1 MTLPLLVLSLILAFS
16 DVKSFDVLMVIG
28 NKHYAIFLMLT
39 NLVMVMVIYKYIII
53 SYTNMDYKSRQFFKR
68 FLQRKDDV
76 LFANGFL

>member
-28 NKHYAIFLMLT
+28 NKHYAILMLT

-53 SYTNMDYKSRQFFKR
+53 SYTNMDDKSRQFFKR